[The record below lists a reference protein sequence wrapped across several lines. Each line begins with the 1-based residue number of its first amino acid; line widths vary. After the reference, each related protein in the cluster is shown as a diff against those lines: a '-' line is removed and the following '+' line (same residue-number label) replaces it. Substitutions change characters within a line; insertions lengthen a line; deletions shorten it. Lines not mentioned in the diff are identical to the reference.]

1 MIIAT
6 LTSFMWAFAFM
17 FAATDLDAVAAA
29 KLPVLTLYTQS
40 LHNDSLAIFF
50 IVWLLL
56 VCTSST
62 HPNTPK
68 KGKKEPSLANRPLL
82 YPDYG
87 AAIGCLVTSGRQTW
101 ALARD
106 NGLPHSALF
115 ARIHPTLQTPAAA
128 TLLTAA
134 FIAVYGAIY
143 VGSTTAFNSFVSL
156 AILGLNTS
164 YAIPQALVLFRGRDK
179 VLPKERY
186 FDLGGVMGP
195 FCNAFSVAW
204 VALYTVLFC
213 FPVFL
218 PVDAGSMNY
227 LGVVV
232 VGVGLLI
239 LVLWWGGKRGSF
251 VGPVVVDLEHLD
263 SVVGT
268 PSGASDC
275 ENLRIGSEAKPV
287 V

>member
-1 MIIAT
+1 MSIRACRH
-6 LTSFMWAFAFM
+6 SQKRKA
-17 FAATDLDAVAAA
+17 
-29 KLPVLTLYTQS
+29 
-40 LHNDSLAIFF
+40 
-50 IVWLLL
+50 
-56 VCTSST
+56 
-62 HPNTPK
+62 
-68 KGKKEPSLANRPLL
+68 SLANRPLL
-82 YPDYG
+82 HPDYG

-115 ARIHPTLQTPAAA
+115 ARIHPTLRTPAAA

-218 PVDAGSMNY
+218 PVDDAGSMNY

-239 LVLWWGGKRGSF
+239 LVLWWGGKRRTF
-251 VGPVVVDLEHLD
+251 VGPVVVDLGHLD
-263 SVVGT
+263 SVEGT
-268 PSGASDC
+268 TSSASNC
-275 ENLRIGSEAKPV
+275 ENLEIGSEAKPAV
-287 V
+287 

>member
-1 MIIAT
+1 VSIRACRH
-6 LTSFMWAFAFM
+6 SQKREA
-17 FAATDLDAVAAA
+17 
-29 KLPVLTLYTQS
+29 
-40 LHNDSLAIFF
+40 
-50 IVWLLL
+50 
-56 VCTSST
+56 
-62 HPNTPK
+62 
-68 KGKKEPSLANRPLL
+68 SLANRPLL
-82 YPDYG
+82 HPDYG

-106 NGLPHSALF
+106 NGLPYSALF
-115 ARIHPTLQTPAAA
+115 ARIHPTLQTPVAA

-164 YAIPQALVLFRGRDK
+164 YAIPQAIVLVRGRDK

-239 LVLWWGGKRGSF
+239 LVLWWGGKRRSF
-251 VGPVVVDLEHLD
+251 VGPVVDLEHLD
-263 SVVGT
+263 SVGT
-268 PSGASDC
+268 PSGASNC
-275 ENLRIGSEAKPV
+275 ENLEIGSDSKPAV
-287 V
+287 